1 MSEETHPDTK
11 SLHAALFLLADIR
24 RAVGDP
30 TGKLMQDELVAHCG
44 EVYKRANG
52 YQGDTPWQGNLHHDK
67 SPYSDWGMIRDE
79 NDRLIIHLRT
89 GYLPESEANEHRRNK
104 TDPTQDRVDFILS
117 RLNTDWQTL
126 YTRLNESLAKNK
138 RLFADEFAEKV
149 IEQQKKR
156 IHQLETE
163 LIEAKYQLRKE
174 TK

>member
-11 SLHAALFLLADIR
+11 SLHAALFLIADIR

-44 EVYKRANG
+44 EVHKRA
-52 YQGDTPWQGNLHHDK
+52 
-67 SPYSDWGMIRDE
+67 
-79 NDRLIIHLRT
+79 
-89 GYLPESEANEHRRNK
+89 ES
-104 TDPTQDRVDFILS
+104 F
-117 RLNTDWQTL
+117 
-126 YTRLNESLAKNK
+126 TRLNLSIEKNK
-138 RLFADEFAEKV
+138 RLFANEFAERV